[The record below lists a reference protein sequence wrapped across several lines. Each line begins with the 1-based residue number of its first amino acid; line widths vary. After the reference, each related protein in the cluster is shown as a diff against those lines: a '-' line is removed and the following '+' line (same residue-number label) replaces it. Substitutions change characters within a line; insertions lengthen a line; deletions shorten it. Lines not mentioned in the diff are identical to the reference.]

1 MVGSL
6 LTGDRTLA
14 GWWGPARPYDWS
26 DAVEQAQV
34 IAGVLGVS
42 MSVVRGSDPSF
53 HPGRCAALMIGDVHV
68 GVAGELHPRVIEAMD
83 LPERACAMELNLDV
97 CGDRAAVIRR
107 APAVSTHPVAKE
119 DLALVVAD
127 SVPVS
132 EVSASLTEGA
142 GDLLESVRLFDVY
155 RGAQVAEGH
164 RSLAFSL
171 RFRATDRTLDAG
183 EIQAARQAAID
194 SAARNCGAILR

>member
-1 MVGSL
+1 
-6 LTGDRTLA
+6 
-14 GWWGPARPYDWS
+14 
-26 DAVEQAQV
+26 
-34 IAGVLGVS
+34 
-42 MSVVRGSDPSF
+42 
-53 HPGRCAALMIGDVHV
+53 
-68 GVAGELHPRVIEAMD
+68 
-83 LPERACAMELNLDV
+83 MELNLDV

-142 GDLLESVRLFDVY
+142 GELLESVRLFDVY

-171 RFRATDRTLDAG
+171 RFRAADRTLDAG

-194 SAARNCGAILR
+194 SAARNCGAVLR

>member
-1 MVGSL
+1 
-6 LTGDRTLA
+6 
-14 GWWGPARPYDWS
+14 
-26 DAVEQAQV
+26 
-34 IAGVLGVS
+34 
-42 MSVVRGSDPSF
+42 
-53 HPGRCAALMIGDVHV
+53 MIGEVQV
-68 GVAGELHPRVIEAMD
+68 GVAGELHPRVIEAME
-83 LPERACAMELNLDV
+83 LPERACAMELNLVV

-142 GDLLESVRLFDVY
+142 GELLESVRLFDVY

-171 RFRATDRTLDAG
+171 RFRAADRTLDAG

-194 SAARNCGAILR
+194 SAARNCGAVLR